1 MAGKREFVAND
12 TGNSSAVEEVEV
24 DMELVSTAP
33 DDWEFEVHTAQ
44 TPTMV
49 DMENEGDTFVGKFTE
64 WRHIVPEKG
73 GDEFDLII
81 FEGRDGNPYSLSP
94 SYKLTRAFNPDMANA
109 VPAGTWCKVTLV
121 QLIDTGAKQPM
132 KDYEVL
138 TRKN

>member
-1 MAGKREFVAND
+1 VAGKREFIADENP
-12 TGNSSAVEEVEV
+12 GNGVEEVDV
-24 DMELVSTAP
+24 DLTLVTEAP
-33 DDWEFEVHTAQ
+33 DDWEFTVHTAQ

-49 DMENEGDTFVGKFTE
+49 EMEDAGDKFVGKFTE

-94 SYKLTRAFNPDMANA
+94 SYKLTRAFHPEMANA
-109 VPAGTWCKVTLV
+109 IQPGTWCMVTLV

-138 TRKN
+138 TRTK